1 MSDVEVVHE
10 PEQQRYAVSVDG
22 RPAGFAAYIRAEGLV
37 VMSHT
42 EVDGSFEGQGVGSAL
57 ARAALDDLREQGV
70 RVLPTCPFIKA
81 WIDHHP
87 EYRDLLY
94 NAPRTTATD

>member
-1 MSDVEVVHE
+1 M
-10 PEQQRYAVSVDG
+10 P
-22 RPAGFAAYIRAEGLV
+22 GLV

-42 EVDGSFEGQGVGSAL
+42 AVDGSFEGQGVGSAL